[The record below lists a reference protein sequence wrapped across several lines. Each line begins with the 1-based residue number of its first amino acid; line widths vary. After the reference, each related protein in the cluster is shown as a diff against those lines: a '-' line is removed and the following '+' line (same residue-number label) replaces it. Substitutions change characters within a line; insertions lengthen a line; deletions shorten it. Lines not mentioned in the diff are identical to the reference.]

1 MNKDELLEIREYHFK
16 KIKRLLETYIDREV
30 DYKTSF
36 ISDSRL
42 LNINKLISEL
52 RCETERINEIDTMLY
67 NCDD

>member
-1 MNKDELLEIREYHFK
+1 MNKDELLEIREYHLK
-16 KIKRLLETYIDREV
+16 KIKRLLETYIDKEV